1 MEASP
6 RMGAGSDESHR
17 AESCCGRQ
25 DSPSGTPCER
35 GCVRTGSSN
44 ADHNQSFS
52 ETVETRLATNAAV
65 CGSLGCRESGTLLRV
80 TVEGETRVLCADCVT
95 GFVERKASSSR
106 SQSER
111 DLDLPEPRG
120 SGEGRA
126 SGKSDGTR
134 SDRSETSGG
143 CGGGCR

>member
-1 MEASP
+1 MNESAP
-6 RMGAGSDESHR
+6 KGGAGSDDPTGRNCCRRQDRPAGH
-17 AESCCGRQ
+17 CGR
-25 DSPSGTPCER
+25 CI
-35 GCVRTGSSN
+35 VRTGSSN
-44 ADHNQSFS
+44 ADHNQPFP
-52 ETVETRLATNAAV
+52 ETVETRLATNAAA

-134 SDRSETSGG
+134 SDRRETSGG